1 MLHRV
6 VFRSATLGNV
16 LVDRGRQND
25 RAPFSSSD
33 MRTERCKLGRR
44 TGCPLQSG
52 SSPSGSPER
61 PLSRAGLAVLEDRAR
76 GGVVS
81 PAAAAAPESLQ
92 LVLFMPV
99 PPFALR
105 PAGRTGLLRAGDA
118 GGIGEG
124 PEPDDFPA
132 FPLMCGRRQQSEIA
146 EIQSGNHLRRHSP
159 SAWRHRT
166 MYSGRR
172 AHLFVTRLFD

>member
-1 MLHRV
+1 MLLRV
-6 VFRSATLGNV
+6 VFRSDALGHV

-33 MRTERCKLGRR
+33 MRTERGKLGRR

-61 PLSRAGLAVLEDRAR
+61 LLSRAGLAVLEDRAR

-81 PAAAAAPESLQ
+81 PAAAAATEPLQ
-92 LVLFMPV
+92 PVLFMPV
-99 PPFALR
+99 PPFALQDGQAGSA
-105 PAGRTGLLRAGDA
+105 PAMRAA
-118 GGIGEG
+118 SGEG

-166 MYSGRR
+166 MYSGRQ
-172 AHLFVTRLFD
+172 AHLFITRLFD